1 MTKRRSNTSRTS
13 NRRPKSAPRSTRTG
27 WALARLWIVYG
38 LLLVVALLGIWTFYL
53 DSVVRAKFEGK
64 KWSLPARV
72 YARPLELYVGQSL
85 LPPLFEQELR
95 ALGYRF
101 EGNLQAPGQ
110 VVKKV
115 SATSSE
121 VTYHIHS
128 RGFDFWDKKE
138 VPRKFM
144 LRVANGSVQ
153 GLIDLAGADL
163 PLVRLEPEEI
173 GGFYPADKEDR
184 LLVRLSDLPPLLGET
199 LLAVEDKHFL
209 DHHGVSPLAILRA
222 AWVNATSG
230 GVVQGGSTITQ
241 QLVKNFYLTNEQSLL
256 RRKIPEAIMAL
267 LLEAHYSKS
276 EILETYINEV
286 FLGQSGARSINGFA
300 LGAQHY
306 FRQPLRELDTHELAL
321 LVGLVKG
328 ASYYNPW
335 RNPERAKA
343 RRNVVLGVMHQ
354 EGLINAQQL
363 KVAQAAPLG
372 IVAEGESRSTTYPAF
387 MDLVKRQLKQ
397 DYNEDDLRSEGLRI
411 FTSLSPMV
419 QRQAERALQAR
430 LPELEKRFNT
440 KGVQASMV
448 VTSVGGGEIL
458 ALLGDRD
465 PRFTGFNRALDA
477 KRQIGSLMKPFVFL
491 AALEQPH
498 KYNLGTIISDAP
510 VSYKSGGKW
519 WAPQNADKKDHG
531 DIPLYKALAFSYNQA
546 TARLGMTLGLDT
558 VADVV
563 KRAGY
568 EGKVP
573 ALPAMLLG
581 SVEMT
586 PLDVAGIYHT
596 LAADGVYTPLNA
608 IREVLA
614 ADGKPLKRYPLEL
627 EQRFDA
633 EASFQ
638 LQYAMQRTMRE
649 GTGRSAYNQL
659 PASFEVAGKT
669 GTTNDQRDSWFAGY
683 SGEHLAVVWLGRD
696 DNSATPLSG
705 AGGALQVWSEFMK
718 QLPSRS
724 LPQEPPPGVSFDWL
738 DGATG
743 KLSAEGC
750 IGALWL
756 PLRDDQRPPQ
766 SADCLLPNSTN
777 PVKNFWQR
785 LVN

>member
-1 MTKRRSNTSRTS
+1 MTKRRSTSRRPAKSS
-13 NRRPKSAPRSTRTG
+13 NFASHFN
-27 WALARLWIVYG
+27 WRLIRLCAFYG
-38 LLLVVALLGIWTFYL
+38 LLLIVVLMGIWTLYL
-53 DSVVRAKFEGK
+53 DRVVREKFEGK

-72 YARPLELYVGQSL
+72 YARPLELYQGQSL
-85 LPPLFEQELR
+85 TPALFEQELR

-101 EGNLQAPGQ
+101 EGSINSPGQ

-115 SATSSE
+115 SSSSSE
-121 VTYHIHS
+121 VVYHIHS
-128 RGFDFWDKKE
+128 RGFNFWDKKE
-138 VPRKFM
+138 PAHKFM

-153 GLIDLAGADL
+153 GLINLAGADL

-209 DHHGVSPLAILRA
+209 DHHGVSPLAIVRA

-241 QLVKNFYLTNEQSLL
+241 QLVKNFYLTNEQSVF
-256 RRKIPEAIMAL
+256 RRKIPEAIMAV
-267 LLEAHYSKS
+267 LLESHYSKS

-328 ASYYNPW
+328 ASFYNPW
-335 RNPERAKA
+335 RNPERAKE
-343 RRNVVLGVMHQ
+343 RRNVVLAVMQQ
-354 EGLINAQQL
+354 EGLITEKEL
-363 KVAQAAPLG
+363 KAAQAAPLG
-372 IVAEGESRSTTYPAF
+372 IVAAGDARTTTYPAF
-387 MDLVKRQLKQ
+387 MDLVKRQLNE

-411 FTSLSPMV
+411 FTTLSPMV
-419 QRQAERALQAR
+419 QRQAERSMESRVTQ
-430 LPELEKRFNT
+430 LEKQFKT
-440 KGVQASMV
+440 KNVQGSMV

-465 PRFTGFNRALDA
+465 PRFSGFNRALDA
-477 KRQIGSLMKPFVFL
+477 KRPVGSLLKPFVYL
-491 AALEQPH
+491 TALENPQ

-519 WAPQNADKKDHG
+519 WAPQNADKRDHG
-531 DIPLYKALAFSYNQA
+531 DIPLYKGLAYSYNQS
-546 TARLGMTLGLDT
+546 TARLGMTLGLGA
-558 VADVV
+558 VAKTV

-573 ALPAMLLG
+573 ELPAMLLG
-581 SVEMT
+581 AVDMS
-586 PLDVAGIYHT
+586 PLEIAGMYHT
-596 LAADGVYTPLNA
+596 IAADGVYTPLHA
-608 IREVLA
+608 IREVLT

-627 EQRFDA
+627 EQRFDN
-633 EASFQ
+633 ESTF
-638 LQYAMQRTMRE
+638 LVQYAMQRTMRE
-649 GTGRSAYNQL
+649 GTGRSAYNQIPSQIDL
-659 PASFEVAGKT
+659 AGKT
-669 GTTNDQRDSWFAGY
+669 GTTNDQRDSWFAGF
-683 SGEHLAVVWLGRD
+683 SGEHLAIVWLGRD

-705 AGGALQVWSEFMK
+705 AGGALQVWADFIK
-718 QLPSRS
+718 QLPTRS
-724 LPQEPPPGVSFDWL
+724 LEQEPPANVSFDWL
-738 DGATG
+738 DEKSG
-743 KLSAEGC
+743 KLSAETCAGSV
-750 IGALWL
+750 WL
-756 PLRDDQRPPQ
+756 PLREEFRP
-766 SADCLLPNSTN
+766 SESVDCNIDNNN
-777 PVKNFWQR
+777 PIKNFWQK